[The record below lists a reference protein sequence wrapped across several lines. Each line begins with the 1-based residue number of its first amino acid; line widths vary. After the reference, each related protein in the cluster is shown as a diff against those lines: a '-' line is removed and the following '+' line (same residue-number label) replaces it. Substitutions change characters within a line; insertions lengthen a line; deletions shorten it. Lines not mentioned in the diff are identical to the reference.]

1 VLDEIL
7 AYLKQ
12 PFVVLSGT
20 PVTALSIVTAIGI
33 VIVARIIA
41 GIVARSVGRVFVAR
55 GAEHGLE
62 FAIGKIIRYAIT
74 ILGVFVAVSTIGVN
88 MSAVFAAGAVLLV
101 GIGFGLQKMAENFI
115 SGLILLVERPV
126 RKGDFIEVSGAV
138 GTVVDIGLR
147 ATEVHTRDG
156 ITIFVPNGEL
166 VSGTVINHSFPTTTM
181 RIWVKIGVAYGSD
194 LDLVRRLLL
203 EVAREEKL
211 VVNEPPPEVR
221 HDGFGSSQIDLAL
234 VCWIAQAK
242 DDLVALSRMRFA
254 IDRVF
259 RANHISI
266 PFPQHDVHIRT
277 STTTTSSSAQSPT

>member
-1 VLDEIL
+1 MLDEIL

-33 VIVARIIA
+33 VIVSRIVA
-41 GIVARSVGRVFVAR
+41 GVVARSVGRLFVAR

-74 ILGVFVAVSTIGVN
+74 ILGIFVAVSTIGVN

-126 RKGDFIEVSGAV
+126 RKGDFIEVGGV
-138 GTVVDIGLR
+138 LGTVEDIGLR

-194 LDLVRRLLL
+194 LDL
-203 EVAREEKL
+203 
-211 VVNEPPPEVR
+211 
-221 HDGFGSSQIDLAL
+221 AL

-242 DDLVALSRMRFA
+242 DDLLALSRLRFA
-254 IDRVF
+254 IERAF
-259 RANHISI
+259 RANHITF

-277 STTTTSSSAQSPT
+277 TAPQSPT

>member
-1 VLDEIL
+1 MLDEIL

-33 VIVARIIA
+33 VIVSRVVA
-41 GIVARSVGRVFVAR
+41 GIVARSVGRLFVAR

-62 FAIGKIIRYAIT
+62 FAIGKIVRYAIT
-74 ILGVFVAVSTIGVN
+74 ILGIFVAVSTIGVN

-126 RKGDFIEVSGAV
+126 RKGDFIEVRGAV

-166 VSGTVINHSFPTTTM
+166 VSGTVINHSFPTTSL
-181 RIWVKIGVAYGSD
+181 RIWVQVGVAYDSD

-203 EVAREEKL
+203 DVAREETL
-211 VVNEPPPEVR
+211 VLDEPPAEVR
-221 HDGFGSSQIDLAL
+221 HEGFGASSIDLAL
-234 VCWIAQAK
+234 ICWIAQAK
-242 DDLVALSRMRFA
+242 DDLAALSRLRFA
-254 IDRVF
+254 IERAF
-259 RANHISI
+259 RANHVTF

-277 STTTTSSSAQSPT
+277 STAPPT